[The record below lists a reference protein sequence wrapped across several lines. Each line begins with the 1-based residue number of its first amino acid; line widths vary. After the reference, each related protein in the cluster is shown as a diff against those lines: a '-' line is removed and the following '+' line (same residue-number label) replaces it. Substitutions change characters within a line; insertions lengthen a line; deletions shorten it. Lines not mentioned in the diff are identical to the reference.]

1 AMTFGIFLP
10 AFSFTLIGHDY
21 LERLIEHKAVHS
33 FLDGVTAGVVGIIAE
48 TTAVLFRQ
56 GITSIPA
63 AIIFV
68 LALVAVYRWKARW
81 AVAGIVLGAGLLGLL
96 LFYHSGTP

>member
-1 AMTFGIFLP
+1 MTFGIFLP
-10 AFSFTLIGHDY
+10 AFSFTLVGHDY
-21 LERLIEHKAVHS
+21 LERLIENKAVHS
-33 FLDGVTAGVVGIIAE
+33 FLDGVTAGVVGIIAA
-48 TTAVLFRQ
+48 TTLVLFRQ

-96 LFYHSGTP
+96 LF